1 MGGTALGASGRSNN
15 GLKLD
20 VKTGKL
26 SLWRLF
32 PTFTFYLYSA
42 HRPAASC
49 SRAHFGLGS
58 PGRPPP
64 RAHVRCWRG
73 VPSDRGPLKAC
84 AEAGKRGSALL
95 HAWRFEQNHVPPSCG
110 RSFRPT
116 VYGRSHGTR
125 RHGVWA
131 QACCR
136 RRRARGAA
144 RRRHAATPP
153 CCRAAAVV
161 SCQKATATGLGG
173 TAFRSTACCRRRRRG
188 AACGG
193 GGTAFGSTACCRCR
207 RRRGAACGGGG
218 SARGNPRAS
227 LPPIHRTPS
236 CASLCFGRGCSL
248 LIAHCSSHT
257 AQRSLPYIPPSRRT
271 LLPPAPRP
279 IWPLARPIPPRWGPP
294 TPGPPPS
301 RPLLSQRPRAGAALI
316 AYIVRLSLLF

>member
-1 MGGTALGASGRSNN
+1 M
-15 GLKLD
+15 
-20 VKTGKL
+20 
-26 SLWRLF
+26 
-32 PTFTFYLYSA
+32 
-42 HRPAASC
+42 
-49 SRAHFGLGS
+49 
-58 PGRPPP
+58 
-64 RAHVRCWRG
+64 
-73 VPSDRGPLKAC
+73 PSDRGPLKAC

-144 RRRHAATPP
+144 RRRRGHAATPP
-153 CCRAAAVV
+153 CCRVAAVV
-161 SCQKATATGLGG
+161 SCQKPTATATGLGG
-173 TAFRSTACCRRRRRG
+173 TAFSVHGLLPPPSQGCCLRRRRHGVWGPRL
-188 AACGG
+188 AA
-193 GGTAFGSTACCRCR
+193 
-207 RRRGAACGGGG
+207 AAAAAGVLP
-218 SARGNPRAS
+218 AAAAAAHVATPRVS

-236 CASLCFGRGCSL
+236 CASLCLGRGCSL